1 MPKVLIASPS
11 PRDLQPW
18 KDGIDSIK
26 CVPKL
31 LVKYYKELEA
41 YTILRDY
48 FLDHQAEFDYLALVP
63 DDLIVNQSHYDALVK
78 DIEDLHN
85 PPVISGI
92 CNYDLTEGQETR
104 LCITIHKM
112 PNMKRGQRP
121 YAWAD
126 LRNKDHPV
134 PVGIIPVKFSGFP
147 FMFIRRDV
155 VEQIPFEGDIQW
167 NFELLPGTQ
176 SQSFDLA
183 FCYLCEQAGI
193 PVLVDTRVL
202 SLHMKGCNKHIWKCD
217 PDKLQV
223 GIKKARVIYVDEQG
237 NESDIT
243 ADLPHIYKQTED
255 WYRKLVKV

>member
-1 MPKVLIASPS
+1 MTVRTLIASPS
-11 PRDLQPW
+11 PRDLQYW

-26 CVPKL
+26 GVPKL
-31 LVKYYKELEA
+31 LAKYYKELEA

-48 FLDHQAEFDYLALVP
+48 FLDHKEFDYLALVP
-63 DDLIVNQSHYDALVK
+63 DDLIVSQIHYDALVK

-85 PPVISGI
+85 PQVISGV

-104 LCITIHKM
+104 LCITIDKM
-112 PNMKRGQRP
+112 PNGGRKHRP

-134 PVGIIPVKFSGFP
+134 PHGIIPVKFSGFP
-147 FMFIRRDV
+147 FMFVRRDV
-155 VEQIPFEGDIQW
+155 VEKIPFEGDIQW

-176 SQSFDLA
+176 SQSFDLG
-183 FCYLCEQAGI
+183 FCILCEQAGI

-202 SLHMKGCNKHIWKCD
+202 MIHMKSCNQRIWKCN

-223 GIKKARVIYVDEQG
+223 GIKKARVLYVDEQG

-243 ADLPHIYKQTED
+243 SELPHIYKQTDE